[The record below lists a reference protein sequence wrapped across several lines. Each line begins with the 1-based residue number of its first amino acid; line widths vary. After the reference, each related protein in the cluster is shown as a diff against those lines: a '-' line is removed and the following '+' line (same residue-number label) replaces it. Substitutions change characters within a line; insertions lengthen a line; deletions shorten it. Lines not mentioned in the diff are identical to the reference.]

1 MIESAFLK
9 IAGSLKIVPLDRA
22 EFCLCLIYSKGE
34 DYSIYDL
41 IDYKN
46 LNRYGYILNSINA

>member
-9 IAGSLKIVPLDRA
+9 IAGSLKIVPLGLA
-22 EFCLCLIYSKGE
+22 ELCLCLIYSKSQ

-46 LNRYGYILNSINA
+46 LNRYGYILNSISA

>member
-1 MIESAFLK
+1 MIESAFTK

-22 EFCLCLIYSKGE
+22 EFCLCLIHSKGK

-46 LNRYGYILNSINA
+46 PNRYGYILNSISA

>member
-9 IAGSLKIVPLDRA
+9 IAGSLKIVPLALA
-22 EFCLCLIYSKGE
+22 EFCLCLIYSKGK
-34 DYSIYDL
+34 DYSIYHL

-46 LNRYGYILNSINA
+46 LNRYCYILNSINA